1 VLGVGQ
7 LRKGGVVLGV
17 GQVRVGG
24 DCVRGRSGKGERW
37 LC

>member
-1 VLGVGQ
+1 MLGVGQ

-24 DCVRGRSGKGERW
+24 GCVRGRSGKGDRW